1 MVEVCLFYMAKRDE
15 TTKLSGSGQ
24 VTIPKRIRE
33 ALHLEEGTL
42 FRVIAEGEQIVLIP
56 QSLID
61 RDQAWFWTEEWQE
74 GEREAEEDIREG
86 RLYGPFDSVEEMKKH
101 FESIKDEL
109 QD

>member
-1 MVEVCLFYMAKRDE
+1 MIKRDG
-15 TTKLSGSGQ
+15 TAKLSGSGQ

-33 ALHLEEGTL
+33 ALHLEKGAL
-42 FRVIAEGEQIVLIP
+42 LRVIMKGDYIVLIP
-56 QSLID
+56 QKLIG
-61 RDQAWFWTEEWQE
+61 RDQEWFWTEEWQE

-101 FESIKDEL
+101 FESIKDGL